1 MQSWHKKKVVQFTV
15 LIILLLLKR
24 IQHLSSAKSWTLQ
37 VKLLLLT
44 WSQCIVIQCSHQ
56 KSESATLSKQQHPI
70 NCLTSYLIQSDTGT
84 KSGVHLGK
92 VATLSEGQH
101 RERESAILK
110 HIFGLSEEVRVKFIL
125 AYCGKLHR
133 EIYEQAMVSTA
144 SQVC

>member
-1 MQSWHKKKVVQFTV
+1 MNSTGEVVVADMITVYSDTV
-15 LIILLLLKR
+15 LPSKVR
-24 IQHLSSAKSWTLQ
+24 ECNT
-37 VKLLLLT
+37 VK
-44 WSQCIVIQCSHQ
+44 I
-56 KSESATLSKQQHPI
+56 ATSI

-125 AYCGKLHR
+125 AYSVGNSTEKYMSRLWLVLQAKNANHR
-133 EIYEQAMVSTA
+133 
-144 SQVC
+144 